1 LTDSEQSENIGE
13 ILLREGT
20 MAVRVGINGFG
31 RIGRNL
37 LRACLKEPGLD
48 FIAINDIT
56 DAATLAHLLRYDSVH
71 GRLGAEVR
79 AEKDA
84 LMVNGKKIQVL
95 QERDPGKLPWK
106 TLGVDLA
113 LECSGLFTDR
123 DKAALHLTAGAKKV
137 LISAPAKGADITVCY
152 GVNHTAYDPAKH
164 HLISNASCTTNCLAP
179 VAKVLHETFGIKR
192 GLMTTVH
199 AYTNDQRILDLPHSD
214 IRRARAAALSMI
226 PTTTGAA
233 RAVGEVLP
241 QLKGKLDGIAVRV
254 PTANV
259 SLVDLVAELEKPAT
273 EAAVNN
279 AMHAAADGPL
289 KGVLHYCEEE
299 LVSVDF
305 NGSPYSSIFDSPLT
319 KVMEQN
325 FVKVF
330 SWYDNEWGFSNRM
343 RDVALYI
350 GQKIG

>member
-1 LTDSEQSENIGE
+1 
-13 ILLREGT
+13 

-37 LRACLKEPGLD
+37 LRACLNEPGLD
-48 FIAINDIT
+48 FVAINDIT

-71 GRLGAEVR
+71 GRLAAEVK

-84 LMVNGKKIQVL
+84 LLVNGKRIQVL

-106 TLGVDLA
+106 SLGVDLA

-123 DKAALHLTAGAKKV
+123 EKAALHLSAGAKKV

-152 GVNHTAYDPAKH
+152 GVNHTSYDAAKH

-179 VAKVLHETFGIKR
+179 VAKVLHDTFGIKR

-214 IRRARAAALSMI
+214 IRRARAAAMSII

-241 QLKGKLDGIAVRV
+241 QLKGKLDGVAMRV

-259 SLVDLVAELEKPAT
+259 SVVDLVAELEKPAT
-273 EAAVNN
+273 EAAVNE
-279 AMHAAADGPL
+279 AMRAAATGPL
-289 KGVLHYCEEE
+289 KGILYYCDEE

-305 NGSPYSSIFDSPLT
+305 NGSPYSSIFDSALT
-319 KVMEQN
+319 KVMDQN
-325 FVKVF
+325 FVKIF

-343 RDVALYI
+343 RDVALYL
-350 GQKIG
+350 GGRLS

>member
-1 LTDSEQSENIGE
+1 
-13 ILLREGT
+13 

-37 LRACLKEPGLD
+37 LRACLNEPGLD

-56 DAATLAHLLRYDSVH
+56 DAATLGHLLRYDSVH
-71 GRLGAEVR
+71 GRLAVEVQV
-79 AEKDA
+79 EKEA
-84 LMVNGKKIQVL
+84 LVVNGKKIRIL

-123 DKAALHLTAGAKKV
+123 DKAALHLAAGAKKV
-137 LISAPAKGADITVCY
+137 IISAPAKGADLTLCY
-152 GVNHTAYDPAKH
+152 GVNHTTYDPAKH
-164 HLISNASCTTNCLAP
+164 SLISNASCTTNCLAP

-214 IRRARAAALSMI
+214 LRRARAAALSMI

-241 QLKGKLDGIAVRV
+241 QLKGKLDGMAVRV

-273 EAAVNN
+273 EVAINAA
-279 AMHAAADGPL
+279 MRAAANGPL
-289 KGVLHYCEEE
+289 KGVLQYCEEE

-305 NGSPYSSIFDSPLT
+305 NGNPHSSIFDAALT
-319 KVMEQN
+319 KVMDNN
-325 FVKVF
+325 FIKVL

-343 RDVALYI
+343 RDVALHI
-350 GQKIG
+350 GQRLG